1 MLKSFSNTYS
11 YNLIKK
17 NQFWSFEL
25 TRFLSK
31 IFIWYWKS
39 NRIKSNIYVTLQ
51 TWNLSQIKQSQNSYS
66 RNWSRL
72 FTPYDDLGQ
81 VMSFLFFTLEI
92 IRTLLQP
99 RRSFVLVGWSF
110 LEGTSHFLV
119 VCADRLTTLV
129 LEKKQ
134 DKSERRDARPITVH
148 TTPSLLLLEKAAHS
162 SHVCK
167 LLCTVLCS

>member
-1 MLKSFSNTYS
+1 M
-11 YNLIKK
+11 
-17 NQFWSFEL
+17 
-25 TRFLSK
+25 
-31 IFIWYWKS
+31 
-39 NRIKSNIYVTLQ
+39 TLQ

>member
-1 MLKSFSNTYS
+1 M
-11 YNLIKK
+11 
-17 NQFWSFEL
+17 
-25 TRFLSK
+25 
-31 IFIWYWKS
+31 
-39 NRIKSNIYVTLQ
+39 TLQ

-129 LEKKQ
+129 LEKKARQ
-134 DKSERRDARPITVH
+134 ERTARRSPNHRSHYSFAATAWEGSTAHMYVRYYALCYVV
-148 TTPSLLLLEKAAHS
+148 LLRSCFFSSCTLL
-162 SHVCK
+162 
-167 LLCTVLCS
+167 